1 MTKFLVGLIVA
12 LGICLGLSLWSR
24 DGLIKEN
31 TRLEE
36 EKSQCLKD
44 KEGYKNAQMASSK
57 LVKELRTERVKQSA
71 DVDCYNFALPEYVT
85 GVFEQLK

>member
-1 MTKFLVGLIVA
+1 MTKYMIALSVFLAVCVGLA
-12 LGICLGLSLWSR
+12 LWRVDVLV
-24 DGLIKEN
+24 KEN
-31 TRLEE
+31 TRLEI
-36 EKSQCLKD
+36 EKNECLKD